1 MKIER
6 FFVHA
11 GVAGELT
18 KLTQQCVARVGRK
31 KTKKQKAVEVWQ
43 QSKQGGGFGRSH
55 WETRAG
61 REALFWES
69 VPGMTR

>member
-18 KLTQQCVARVGRK
+18 KLTQQCVARVEK
-31 KTKKQKAVEVWQ
+31 KKPKTK
-43 QSKQGGGFGRSH
+43 GR
-55 WETRAG
+55 G
-61 REALFWES
+61 S
-69 VPGMTR
+69 VAAK